1 MKTANYLL
9 GREALQAWRIALKQ
23 KQGEGKAIKYRV
35 FKELKARRNE
45 SLALKARLDNLKAR
59 RTK

>member
-1 MKTANYLL
+1 MKTTNYML
-9 GREALQAWRIALKQ
+9 GMGALQAWKIALKQ

-35 FKELKARRNE
+35 FKQLKAKRDENR
-45 SLALKARLDNLKAR
+45 AQKARLDNLKAR

>member
-1 MKTANYLL
+1 MKTANYIM

-23 KQGEGKAIKYRV
+23 KHGEGKAIKYRV
-35 FKELKARRNE
+35 FKELKAKRNE
-45 SLALKARLDNLKAR
+45 SLSVKVRLGNLKAR

>member
-1 MKTANYLL
+1 MKTANYMM

-35 FKELKARRNE
+35 FKELKVKRDE
-45 SLALKARLDNLKAR
+45 GLALKARLGNLKAR